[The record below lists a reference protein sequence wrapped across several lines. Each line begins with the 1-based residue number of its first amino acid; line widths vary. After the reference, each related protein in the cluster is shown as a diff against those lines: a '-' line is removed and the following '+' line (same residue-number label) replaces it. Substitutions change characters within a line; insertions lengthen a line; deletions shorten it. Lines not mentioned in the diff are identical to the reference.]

1 MISIDYIANR
11 LKKRKKFEI
20 HQPTNSLAIELTN
33 KEFFANENAILK
45 NLELKIEKSKLI
57 ALIGTSSSGK
67 SVNHHQLTIRIY

>member
-1 MISIDYIANR
+1 

-20 HQPTNSLAIELTN
+20 YQPTNSLAIELTN
-33 KEFFANENAILK
+33 KEFFSNENAILK

-67 SVNHHQLTIRIY
+67 SVNRHQLTIRIY